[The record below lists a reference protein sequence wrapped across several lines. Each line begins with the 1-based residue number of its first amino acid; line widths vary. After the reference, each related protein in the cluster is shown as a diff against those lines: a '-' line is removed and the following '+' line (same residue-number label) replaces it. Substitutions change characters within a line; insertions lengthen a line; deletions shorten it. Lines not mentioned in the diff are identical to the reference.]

1 MNDIFKRET
10 KPRESFTLT
19 KTRKALDWALSCLIR
34 LPVTILFVGVIL
46 AAVGFVS
53 LIFAPENVLNALRL
67 LGVIV

>member
-1 MNDIFKRET
+1 MNEHKQ
-10 KPRESFTLT
+10 PVSLN
-19 KTRKALDWALSCLIR
+19 KTRKAFDWALSCLIR

>member
-1 MNDIFKRET
+1 MENMNLSKYKE
-10 KPRESFTLT
+10 PVSLN

-67 LGVIV
+67 MGVIV

>member
-1 MNDIFKRET
+1 MNEHKQPI
-10 KPRESFTLT
+10 PLN

-46 AAVGFVS
+46 AAVGFIS

-67 LGVIV
+67 IGITV

>member
-1 MNDIFKRET
+1 MENMNLSKHKEPVSL
-10 KPRESFTLT
+10 K

-46 AAVGFVS
+46 AAVGFIS

-67 LGVIV
+67 MGVIV

>member
-1 MNDIFKRET
+1 MNEHKQPI
-10 KPRESFTLT
+10 PLN
-19 KTRKALDWALSCLIR
+19 KTRKALDWALSCLVR

-67 LGVIV
+67 LGVVI

>member
-1 MNDIFKRET
+1 MNEHKQ
-10 KPRESFTLT
+10 PVSLN

-46 AAVGFVS
+46 AAVGFIS

-67 LGVIV
+67 LGVVI

>member
-1 MNDIFKRET
+1 MNEHKQPI
-10 KPRESFTLT
+10 PLN

-67 LGVIV
+67 MGVIV

>member
-1 MNDIFKRET
+1 MNEHKQPI
-10 KPRESFTLT
+10 PLN

-46 AAVGFVS
+46 AAVGFIS

-67 LGVIV
+67 LGVVI

>member
-1 MNDIFKRET
+1 MNEHKE
-10 KPRESFTLT
+10 PVSLN

-46 AAVGFVS
+46 AAVGFIS

-67 LGVIV
+67 IGVVI

>member
-1 MNDIFKRET
+1 MNEHKQPI
-10 KPRESFTLT
+10 PLN

-34 LPVTILFVGVIL
+34 LPVTILFVGVML

-67 LGVIV
+67 IGVIV